1 MTATTTLHGEPFST
15 HCRSFTMLL
24 AVAVDFRLKP
34 SHVRDQNSLEP
45 SQIAEALRI
54 FKSHNFPMGFFFS
67 CGVFLVN
74 IPRGILWIA

>member
-1 MTATTTLHGEPFST
+1 MTATTTLHGKPFST

-54 FKSHNFPMGFFFS
+54 F
-67 CGVFLVN
+67 
-74 IPRGILWIA
+74 